1 MILTDIRQKILN
13 ATEKFN
19 LAKDSHIR
27 TWNNYFFQYNK
38 AFLILLKDSLA
49 CKYSTNCKFMPFM
62 FLFRHSMELW
72 VKHVFQENNGKESDV
87 LYTSH
92 DVNAFTQEQAD
103 ECKEVLNALLLLQ
116 KDIEGACWRYPMD
129 RNGSLY
135 FSKNEKI
142 DSYDACVK
150 YINFINSINIQ
161 QEYFNLE
168 GIGSKHLHWELQFHS
183 CDCTTMGQAATQYD
197 FVLAR
202 IVDAIINDDVSINSI
217 YLPILFFLRHTLELK
232 LKQGI
237 IDLGNIVNENVQK
250 QIRTEHSVKKLYEI
264 FASFIDIAIAKVSE
278 SELKKE
284 CEQFRVLTVKYKVI
298 ISELDAK
305 SLTFRYPFDKKG
317 NISNLKSQEDIMVR
331 TLDLYIKTDT
341 FLCFA
346 TEVLMRDGALEV
358 GDDILGSLFN

>member
-1 MILTDIRQKILN
+1 MILIGIKQAILN
-13 ATEKFN
+13 STEKLYITN
-19 LAKDSHIR
+19 AVHLR
-27 TWNNYFFQYNK
+27 TWESFFFQYNG
-38 AFLILLKDSLA
+38 AFLILLKDSFA

-92 DVNAFTQEQAD
+92 DVNAFIQEQAD
-103 ECKEVLNALLLLQ
+103 ECKEVLNALLPLQ

-142 DSYDACVK
+142 DSYGACVK
-150 YINFINSINIQ
+150 YINFINSINILQ
-161 QEYFNLE
+161 KDFNLD
-168 GIGSKHLHWELQFHS
+168 GIGSKRLHWELQFHS
-183 CDCTTMGQAATQYD
+183 CDCMTMGQAATQYD
-197 FVLAR
+197 FALAR
-202 IVDAIINDDVSINSI
+202 IVDAIINVDVSINSI
-217 YLPILFFLRHTLELK
+217 YLPILFLLRHTLELK

-237 IDLGNIVNENVQK
+237 INLGNIVNENDRK
-250 QIRTEHSVKKLYEI
+250 QISTEHSVKKLYEI
-264 FASFIDIAIAKVSE
+264 FASFINRAIAKVSD

-284 CEQFRVLTVKYKVI
+284 SKQLRDLTVEYKDVI
-298 ISELDAK
+298 NDIDAK
-305 SLTFRYPFDKKG
+305 SFSFRYPFDKKG
-317 NISNLKSQEDIMVR
+317 NISNFKPRKDNVVK

-346 TEVLMRDGALEV
+346 TEVLMREGALEV
-358 GDDILGSLFN
+358 GDDILGALFN